1 MRMASC
7 YLCGDRNADYRR
19 NVSTG
24 SSYGIYNGSKS
35 TSSSTRVYFGI
46 RSVCED
52 CAARVDLGRARG
64 RLIGAIAMGIILLV
78 ILAW

>member
-1 MRMASC
+1 MASC

-24 SSYGIYNGSKS
+24 SSYGAYYGRKS
-35 TSSSTRVYFGI
+35 VSSSTRVYFGT

-52 CAARVDLGRARG
+52 CASRVDLGRARG
-64 RLIGAIAMGIILLV
+64 RLIGAIVIGIILIV

>member
-1 MRMASC
+1 MASC

-19 NVSTG
+19 NVNTG
-24 SSYGIYNGSKS
+24 SSYGTYYGKRS

-52 CAARVDLGRARG
+52 CASRVDLGRARL
-64 RLIGAIAMGIILLV
+64 RLIGAIALAVLLIV
-78 ILAW
+78 ILTW